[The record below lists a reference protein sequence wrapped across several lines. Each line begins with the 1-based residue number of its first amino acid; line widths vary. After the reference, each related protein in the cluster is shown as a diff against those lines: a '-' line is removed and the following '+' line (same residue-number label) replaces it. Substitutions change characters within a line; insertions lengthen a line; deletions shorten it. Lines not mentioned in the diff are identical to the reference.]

1 MSAIDTGT
9 ETAPASV
16 ATPKPKQITGAQ
28 ATLMA
33 LDEAMASDPTVMLFG
48 EDVADRE
55 GGGIMGASQGLSTK
69 YGDARVRSTPI
80 SEQAI
85 VGAAVGA
92 AIAGMR
98 PVAEIMLM
106 NFVTVAMDQIVNHAA
121 KIRFM
126 SGGRTG
132 VPLTIRTMSGVGG
145 GLGGQHS
152 DMYEAWLAHVPGLKV
167 VMPSSPADWKGLL
180 TSCIFDDDPCIF
192 IETTMLAF
200 TPGAAPP
207 PGHHVPLGKANILRQ
222 GTDLT
227 LIGYGRP
234 ILDALKTAN
243 RLAGEGISV
252 EVIDLRSIVPLD
264 EETIF
269 RSVAKTGRAIV
280 IHEAVKSFGVGAEIS
295 ARINEEL
302 FGQLAA
308 PVARIGAPYA
318 PVPFSSVLE
327 KAFMWSE
334 ASIEA
339 QIRATLD
346 TKKGR

>member
-1 MSAIDTGT
+1 MTST
-9 ETAPASV
+9 ETLV
-16 ATPKPKQITGAQ
+16 KPEMMNGIQ

-33 LDEAMASDPTVMLFG
+33 LDEAMAADPNVLVFG

-55 GGGIMGASQGLSTK
+55 GGGILGATAGLSAK
-69 YGDARVRSTPI
+69 YGDSRVRSTPI
-80 SEQAI
+80 AEQAI

-126 SGGRTG
+126 SGGKTG

-167 VMPSSPADWKGLL
+167 VVPSTPADQKGLL
-180 TSCIFDDDPCIF
+180 TSCIFDDNPCIF
-192 IETTMLAF
+192 IETTQLMF
-200 TPGAAPP
+200 TPGLAPE
-207 PGHHVPLGKANILRQ
+207 PGHVVPLGKADVLRE
-222 GTDLT
+222 GSDISV
-227 LIGYGRP
+227 IGYGRA
-234 ILDALKTAN
+234 IRDALKVAE
-243 RLAGEGISV
+243 RLAGAGISV
-252 EVIDLRSIVPLD
+252 EVLDLRTIVPMD
-264 EETIF
+264 EAAILA
-269 RSVAKTGRAIV
+269 SVAKTGRAVI
-280 IHEAVKSFGVGAEIS
+280 IHEAVRSFGVGAEIAS
-295 ARINEEL
+295 RINEAL
-302 FGQLAA
+302 FGQLSA

-318 PVPFSSVLE
+318 PVPFSPALE
-327 KAFMWSE
+327 RAYAWSE

-346 TKKGR
+346 FGKPR